1 MSREKFLRSLR
12 DISLCQTLPFAFA
25 SGTGSKKIRR
35 EIAKNVS
42 DDLGQNS
49 RLLLESFI
57 RHAESV
63 ANEMVKYGLLAYEL
77 EQEIQ
82 NNPKYWE
89 LRKGSVKNATTVS
102 ETSRLVAEDYAKL
115 AAEILTRAGERRA
128 EMIEEGS
135 WP

>member
-1 MSREKFLRSLR
+1 MREHNPYLMLLAVFV
-12 DISLCQTLPFAFA
+12 FA

-49 RLLLESFI
+49 GLLLESFI

-77 EQEIQ
+77 EQEIREQ
-82 NNPKYWE
+82 SEVLGSYARAAQERHDRERNVTTGRRG
-89 LRKGSVKNATTVS
+89 LREVGG
-102 ETSRLVAEDYAKL
+102 RDPHP
-115 AAEILTRAGERRA
+115 RRRRA
-128 EMIEEGS
+128 S
-135 WP
+135 SK